1 MRGGNA
7 GSGRGPRD
15 GILKEEALDQKPID
29 QPLVADL
36 RTAIREIPDFPKEGI
51 RFYDITTLL
60 KDARCFQ
67 LAIDALANP
76 HIGEPLDYV
85 VGIDARGFI
94 LGAAL
99 AYKLCKG
106 LVVVRKKGKL
116 PARTRSASYAL
127 EYGIDEVEMHHDA
140 LPPGS
145 RVIIVDDLL
154 ATGGTAAATVQLVRD
169 SGAAV
174 VECAFLDELVSLG
187 GRQRLDGS
195 RVVS

>member
-1 MRGGNA
+1 MDHA
-7 GSGRGPRD
+7 
-15 GILKEEALDQKPID
+15 ATID
-29 QPLVADL
+29 HNVSEDL
-36 RTAIREIPDFPKEGI
+36 RTAIREVPDFPKAGI
-51 RFYDITTLL
+51 LFYDITTLL

-67 LAIDALANP
+67 LAIDALAAP
-76 HIGEPLDYV
+76 HIGKPLDYI

-127 EYGIDEVEMHHDA
+127 EYGVDEIEMHHDA
-140 LPPGS
+140 LPPGA
-145 RVIIVDDLL
+145 RVLIVDDLL
-154 ATGGTAAATVQLVRD
+154 ATGGTAAATAQLVRD
-169 SGAAV
+169 SGADV
-174 VECAFLDELVSLG
+174 VECAFLVELVSLG

-195 RVVS
+195 RVVSLVRYP

>member
-1 MRGGNA
+1 MEHKA
-7 GSGRGPRD
+7 AD
-15 GILKEEALDQKPID
+15 H
-29 QPLVADL
+29 PLMTDL

-67 LAIDALANP
+67 RAVDALANP
-76 HIGEPLDYV
+76 HIGQPIDYI

-94 LGAAL
+94 LGAAV

-127 EYGIDEVEMHHDA
+127 EYGIDEV
-140 LPPGS
+140 
-145 RVIIVDDLL
+145 
-154 ATGGTAAATVQLVRD
+154 
-169 SGAAV
+169 
-174 VECAFLDELVSLG
+174 
-187 GRQRLDGS
+187 
-195 RVVS
+195 

>member
-1 MRGGNA
+1 MEH
-7 GSGRGPRD
+7 SPT
-15 GILKEEALDQKPID
+15 ID
-29 QPLVADL
+29 RTVSEDL
-36 RTAIREIPDFPKEGI
+36 RTAIREVPDFPKEGI
-51 RFYDITTLL
+51 LFYDITTLL

-67 LAIDALANP
+67 RTIDLLAAP

-85 VGIDARGFI
+85 VGIDARGFV

-127 EYGIDEVEMHHDA
+127 EYGVDEVEMHHDA
-140 LPPGS
+140 LPPGA
-145 RVIIVDDLL
+145 RVVIVDDLL

-169 SGAAV
+169 SGAHV
-174 VECAFLDELVSLG
+174 VECAFLVELESLG
-187 GRQRLDGS
+187 GRRRLDGN
-195 RVVS
+195 RVVSLVRYA